1 MKHPPCHSCW
11 PQLWAAKQRARRRST
26 LLTWRCTRVSFE
38 VYGRA
43 AEHVWW
49 CASVPGWLLLMWT
62 PTARWQTPAFDTQTS
77 ISLFRHARLLLVLLF
92 MYVKDVMHAYIP
104 WKSLQHHSPGL
115 SASLWHGYSTGHELA
130 CLQLLWRPGRCP
142 CRGQKKPSGTWGNEE
157 QSVWCGCLKNRKM
170 FSVMKE
176 SHYNCSFVQRNQSKE
191 TVKRKKIRKEDKEGK
206 PKVTKKKGRKQMFR
220 EGRTRWDKESKSKK
234 GQKSRIMY

>member
-142 CRGQKKPSGTWGNEE
+142 CRGQKKPSGTWENEE
-157 QSVWCGCLKNRKM
+157 QSVWCGCLKTGKCSRLWKRAIIT
-170 FSVMKE
+170 VVLCKE
-176 SHYNCSFVQRNQSKE
+176 IR
-191 TVKRKKIRKEDKEGK
+191 VKKLS
-206 PKVTKKKGRKQMFR
+206 KGRKL
-220 EGRTRWDKESKSKK
+220 EKKTRKEN
-234 GQKSRIMY
+234 QK